1 MTEEKENEIAFDFAR
16 MVFSKEYDG
25 VKVEDFKKIVCE
37 KHNIS
42 LEELNK
48 ILEKYN

>member
-1 MTEEKENEIAFDFAR
+1 MDKESEIALDVAK
-16 MVFSKEYDG
+16 MVFSKKYDG